1 MVESKAWN
9 WSKASKL
16 DIWKEPSIES
26 YYLLNR
32 WKKQMKKDFLD
43 LGCGI
48 GRHTILF
55 AQNGF
60 NTYAFDLSEEAVN
73 ATKKWAE
80 ELNLNV
86 DYKIGDMLNLP
97 YEDNSF
103 DCILC
108 RNVISHTD
116 TKGVERII
124 KEINRVLREDGEC
137 YLTLGSKSSPA
148 FNNKDFP
155 IVDENTKIRV
165 EDGPENGIPHFYA
178 DYDLIQE
185 LFKDNIIELVEH
197 IEDFFEEKG
206 KTSSSYHY
214 HLLIKKSDINPE
226 LKEYIEEKIFPEY
239 NKNGKS
245 YDIRHIKEVM
255 RNALILGKKYN
266 MNLDML
272 YTAVAYHDIGDHID
286 RENHEKVSATII
298 GEDQKLNSF
307 FNTSELKLIREAI
320 EDHRSS
326 KTGEPRNIYGKILAS
341 ADKTVTIEIFF
352 RRTYEYGEEHYGN
365 IGKEEHIKRAWEHAV
380 TKFGK
385 DGYAAQKD
393 YIENEYRE
401 KELKKLQ
408 DLIED
413 KEKFFKVADE
423 MYKKYM
429 E

>member
-60 NTYAFDLSEEAVN
+60 NTYAFDLSEKAVN

-80 ELNLNV
+80 DLNLNV

-197 IEDFFEEKG
+197 IEDFYEEKG

-214 HLLIKKSDINPE
+214 HLLIKKSEISPE

-239 NKNGKS
+239 NKNGES
-245 YDIRHIKEVM
+245 HDLRHIKEVM

-266 MNLDML
+266 VNLDIL

-286 RENHEKVSATII
+286 RENHEKVSAKIMK
-298 GEDQKLNSF
+298 EDKNLNRF
-307 FNTSELKLIREAI
+307 FNTAELQLIKEAI
-320 EDHRSS
+320 EDHRAS
-326 KTGEPRNIYGKILAS
+326 KN
-341 ADKTVTIEIFF
+341 
-352 RRTYEYGEEHYGN
+352 RRT
-365 IGKEEHIKRAWEHAV
+365 
-380 TKFGK
+380 
-385 DGYAAQKD
+385 
-393 YIENEYRE
+393 
-401 KELKKLQ
+401 
-408 DLIED
+408 
-413 KEKFFKVADE
+413 
-423 MYKKYM
+423 KKYIWKDISIS
-429 E
+429 